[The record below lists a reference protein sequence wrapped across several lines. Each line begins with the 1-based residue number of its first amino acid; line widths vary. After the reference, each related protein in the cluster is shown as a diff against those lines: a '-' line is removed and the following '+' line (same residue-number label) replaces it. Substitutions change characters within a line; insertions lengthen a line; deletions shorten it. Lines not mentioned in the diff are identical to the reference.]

1 MRRRKHI
8 QLKWFAFGYLFNTL
22 TTPTSINIICKFH
35 VWMTAVLQNNGNIN
49 ETWLYKYTQFS
60 SNLTPKK
67 LFCAQSSR
75 TVAYKYLTWLVLA
88 ISKFYFLSIAF
99 VLRPRSTKDI
109 VYSLASDKKT
119 TIVRLSILTVIF
131 RKYRHVFNLLFFWY
145 IKDNIRQY
153 IIFLCSC
160 ICSFSRSVIS
170 SLETKIYI
178 MTQSSRILSWD

>member
-1 MRRRKHI
+1 
-8 QLKWFAFGYLFNTL
+8 
-22 TTPTSINIICKFH
+22 
-35 VWMTAVLQNNGNIN
+35 MTAVLQNNGNIN

-170 SLETKIYI
+170 SLETKIYF

>member
-1 MRRRKHI
+1 MHNFISVIDFLNLSSSSTFGINFQIWKKNEMRELMRRRKHF
-8 QLKWFAFGYLFNTL
+8 QLKLFAFGYLFNTL

-49 ETWLYKYTQFS
+49 ETWLYKCTQFS

-75 TVAYKYLTWLVLA
+75 MVAYKYLTWLVLA
-88 ISKFYFLSIAF
+88 ISKFYFLSISF

-119 TIVRLSILTVIF
+119 TIVRLSILTV
-131 RKYRHVFNLLFFWY
+131 
-145 IKDNIRQY
+145 
-153 IIFLCSC
+153 
-160 ICSFSRSVIS
+160 
-170 SLETKIYI
+170 
-178 MTQSSRILSWD
+178 M